1 MSIYE
6 KLFRI
11 QQEAISPKDQFNEF
25 GGFKFR
31 NVEVILRMVKPVLE
45 KYKAYIL
52 LTDYAVEINGQT
64 YIKAK
69 AELYDI
75 ETGEHLCSE
84 AYAREMESKKGMDTS
99 QCTGSASSY
108 ARKYALSGLLG
119 LDDSKVAPN
128 PDPDTG
134 KPEDQDE
141 DMKRRTLRKSIKLAM
156 SKAGFDQADEQRTI
170 IGQAKVEIGAT
181 KSVNEMDCDELGSLK
196 ATIDDIIRR
205 AQR

>member
-11 QQEAISPKDQFNEF
+11 QQEAISPKDQRNDF
-25 GGFKFR
+25 GGFMYR
-31 NVEVILRMVKPVLE
+31 NTEVILRMVKPVLE

-52 LTDYAVEINGQT
+52 LTDWAVEINGQT

-69 AELYDI
+69 AELFDV
-75 ETGEHLCSE
+75 ETGESKFAE
-84 AYAREMESKKGMDTS
+84 AYAREMESKKGMDSS

-119 LDDSKVAPN
+119 LDDSKVAPA

-141 DMKRRTLRKSIKLAM
+141 DMKRRTMRKSIKLAM

-170 IGQAKVEIGAT
+170 IGQAKVEIGST
-181 KSVNEMDCDELGSLK
+181 KSVNDMDCDELGSLK

-205 AQR
+205 AKK

>member
-11 QQEAISPKDQFNEF
+11 QQEAISPKDQVNQYS
-25 GGFKFR
+25 GFKYR
-31 NVEVILRMVKPVLE
+31 NVEVILRTVKPVL
-45 KYKAYIL
+45 KKHKAYIL
-52 LTDYAVEINGQT
+52 LTDWAVEINGQT

-69 AELYDI
+69 ATLYDI
-75 ETGEHLCSE
+75 ETGENACAE
-84 AYAREMESKKGMDTS
+84 AYAREMESKKGMDSS

-119 LDDSKVAPN
+119 LDDSKVAPA

-141 DMKRRTLRKSIKLAM
+141 DMKRRTMRNAIKHAM
-156 SKAGFDQADEQRTI
+156 TDAGYDQADEQRTI
-170 IGQAKVEIGAT
+170 VGQAKAKIGQT
-181 KSVNEMDCDELGSLK
+181 KSVNDMDCDELGSLK
-196 ATIDDIIRR
+196 ATIDEIIRR

>member
-6 KLFRI
+6 KLFQI

-25 GGFKFR
+25 GGFKYR
-31 NVEVILRMVKPVLE
+31 NTEVILRMVKPVLE

-52 LTDYAVEINGQT
+52 LTDWALEINGQT

-69 AELYDI
+69 ADLYDI
-75 ETGEHLCSE
+75 ETGDHVFAE
-84 AYAREMESKKGMDTS
+84 AYAREMESKKGMDSS

-119 LDDSKVAPN
+119 LDDSKVAPA

-141 DMKRRTLRKSIKLAM
+141 DMKRKTMRKSIKLAM
-156 SKAGFDQADEQRTI
+156 TNAGYDQADEQRTI
-170 IGQAKVEIGAT
+170 IGQAKVEIGST
-181 KSVNEMDCDELGSLK
+181 KSVNDMDIDELGNLK
-196 ATIDDIIRR
+196 AVVDDIIRR
-205 AQR
+205 AKK